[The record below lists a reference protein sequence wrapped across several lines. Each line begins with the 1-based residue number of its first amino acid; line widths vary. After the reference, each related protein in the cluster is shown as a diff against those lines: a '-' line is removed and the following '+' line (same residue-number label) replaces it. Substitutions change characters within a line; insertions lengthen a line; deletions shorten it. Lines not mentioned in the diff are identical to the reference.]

1 MKFQGY
7 IRPDGKLGIRNKILI
22 VALDECCD
30 GLAKRIAEGHRDVV
44 VLTNHYTCMLGG
56 NEETFYQ
63 MVGICANPNV
73 AAVLVLAM
81 GCGSILISHFV
92 DHAKKCGKPIESI
105 NCIEV
110 GGTKKSIA
118 LGREKLEKLIEY
130 AQQVPRRE
138 GTAADLFVGIK
149 CGGSDT
155 SSGIASNPSVGKA
168 ADILYELG
176 ATTVA
181 GELIELMG
189 CEEQIQRRAISP
201 EVAADIA
208 AASDNELKR
217 WNVDGAPVESM
228 SIGNCIG
235 GLTAIEEKSF
245 GALHKTGSA
254 PIQGFLQ
261 ISNSGIDH
269 PDKPGFYLSDVS
281 HLCGGAGTNFAAL
294 GVQVVMWT
302 SGAAGFDNEL
312 VPVIKVSGNKDL
324 INDDVDVD
332 ATGIMDGSDSAAR
345 VGQRI
350 VDKVEAVCN
359 GEPTATEGF
368 GSSFL
373 TLYQKDV
380 RVEQLLRLK
389 YPHCLMG
396 C

>member
-7 IRPDGKLGIRNKILI
+7 VRPDGKLGIRNKILI

-30 GLAKRIAEGHRDVV
+30 GLAKRIAEGQPDAV

-63 MVGICANPNV
+63 MAAICANPNV

-81 GCGSILISHFV
+81 GCGSILIDHFM
-92 DHAKKCGKPIESI
+92 DAAKGCGKPIESI
-105 NCIEV
+105 HCIET
-110 GGTKKSIA
+110 GGTKKSIQV
-118 LGREKLEKLIEY
+118 GREKLQKLLDY
-130 AQQVPRRE
+130 AASVPRRE
-138 GTAADLFVGIK
+138 GSAADLFVGIK

-168 ADILYELG
+168 ADLLHDLG

-181 GELIELMG
+181 GELIELLG
-189 CEEQIQRRAISP
+189 CEEQIRRRAVTP
-201 EVAADIA
+201 QVAEDVLRALE
-208 AASDNELKR
+208 NELAR
-217 WNVDGAPVESM
+217 WNVEGAPVESM
-228 SIGNCIG
+228 SIGNCVG
-235 GLTAIEEKSF
+235 GLTTIEEKSF

-254 PIQGFLQ
+254 PIEGFLQ
-261 ISNSGIDH
+261 ICATGIDH

-294 GVQVVMWT
+294 GVQAVLWT
-302 SGAAGFDNEL
+302 SGAAGFDTPL
-312 VPVIKVSGNKDL
+312 VPVIKVSGNKEL
-324 INDDVDVD
+324 INDDIDID
-332 ATGIMDGSDSAAR
+332 ATGIMDGTDSAAQ

-350 VDKVEAVCN
+350 VEKLEAVCN
-359 GEPTATEGF
+359 GTPTATEGY

-380 RVEQLLRLK
+380 RVEQLLHLK
-389 YPHCLMG
+389 HPHCPMG

>member
-1 MKFQGY
+1 M
-7 IRPDGKLGIRNKILI
+7 
-22 VALDECCD
+22 
-30 GLAKRIAEGHRDVV
+30 
-44 VLTNHYTCMLGG
+44 
-56 NEETFYQ
+56 
-63 MVGICANPNV
+63 
-73 AAVLVLAM
+73 
-81 GCGSILISHFV
+81 
-92 DHAKKCGKPIESI
+92 
-105 NCIEV
+105 
-110 GGTKKSIA
+110 
-118 LGREKLEKLIEY
+118 
-130 AQQVPRRE
+130 
-138 GTAADLFVGIK
+138 
-149 CGGSDT
+149 
-155 SSGIASNPSVGKA
+155 
-168 ADILYELG
+168 
-176 ATTVA
+176 
-181 GELIELMG
+181 
-189 CEEQIQRRAISP
+189 
-201 EVAADIA
+201 
-208 AASDNELKR
+208 
-217 WNVDGAPVESM
+217 ESM

-235 GLTAIEEKSF
+235 GLTTIEEKSF

-389 YPHCLMG
+389 YPHCPMG

>member
-1 MKFQGY
+1 MKFNGY
-7 IRPDGKLGIRNKILI
+7 LRPDGRLGIRNKVLI

-30 GLAKRIAEGHRDVV
+30 GLAKSIADGNKNVV

-63 MVGICANPNV
+63 MAGICGNPNV

-81 GCGSILISHFV
+81 GCGSILIDYFI
-92 DHAKKCGKPIESI
+92 DNAKSSGKPMESI

-110 GGTKKSIA
+110 GGTKKAITI
-118 LGREKLEKLIEY
+118 GREKLARLLDY
-130 AQQVPRRE
+130 ADQVPRKE
-138 GTAADLFVGIK
+138 GDVTDLYVGIK

-168 ADILYELG
+168 ADRLNEMG

-181 GELIELMG
+181 GELIELLG
-189 CEEQIQRRAISP
+189 CEKQIRRRA
-201 EVAADIA
+201 VTKQVGDDIMKA
-208 AASDNELKR
+208 LNNELAR
-217 WNVDGAPVESM
+217 WTVEGAPVESM
-228 SIGNCIG
+228 SIGNCVG
-235 GLTAIEEKSF
+235 GLTTIEEKSL
-245 GALHKTGSA
+245 GAFHKTGSA

-261 ISNSGIDH
+261 IGNTGIDH

-294 GVQVVMWT
+294 GVQVVLWT

-312 VPVIKVSGNKDL
+312 VPVIKVSGNPEL

-332 ATGIMDGSDSAAR
+332 ATGIMDGTDTAAK
-345 VGQRI
+345 VGERI
-350 VDKVEAVCN
+350 LDKLEEVCN
-359 GEPTATEGF
+359 GGKTATEGY

-373 TLYQKDV
+373 TIYQKDI
-380 RVEQLLRLK
+380 RVEQLLHLRN
-389 YPHCLMG
+389 PHCPIG